1 MTGKNA
7 GAANSSSEL
16 CFATA
21 VRKASR
27 RMTQLYDDALASSG
41 LKSTQFAILHEIA
54 MRSSSP
60 PTMGEL
66 AGALV
71 MDRSALGHNLR
82 PLARD
87 KLIALEASESDGR
100 RKLAVL
106 TAKGRSKYAAA
117 APLWQRGQDR
127 FASVFG
133 KSAAS
138 SLRSTLLSIA
148 HEERLG
154 QLAD

>member
-1 MTGKNA
+1 MRKKA
-7 GAANSSSEL
+7 GAANSSSEV

-27 RMTQLYDDALASSG
+27 RMTQLYDDALESSG

-54 MRSSSP
+54 TRGDAP

-66 AGALV
+66 AESLV

-82 PLARD
+82 PLERD
-87 KLIALEASESDGR
+87 KLLALEASEADGR
-100 RKLAVL
+100 RKLVAL
-106 TAKGRSKYAAA
+106 TAKGRARYGAA

-127 FASVFG
+127 FAAVFG
-133 KSAAS
+133 KAAAS
-138 SLRSTLLSIA
+138 SLRATLLAIA
-148 HEERLG
+148 HEERLA

>member
-1 MTGKNA
+1 MRRKA
-7 GAANSSSEL
+7 GPANTSSEV

-27 RMTQLYDDALASSG
+27 RMTQLYDDALESSG

-54 MRSSSP
+54 TRGSAP
-60 PTMGEL
+60 LTMGEL
-66 AGALV
+66 AEALV

-87 KLIALEASESDGR
+87 KLIALEPSEADGR
-100 RKLAVL
+100 RKLVVL
-106 TAKGRSKYAAA
+106 TAKGRAKYGSA

-127 FASVFG
+127 FAAVFG
-133 KSAAS
+133 RSAAL
-138 SLRSTLLSIA
+138 SLRSTLLAIA
-148 HEERLG
+148 HEERLAR
-154 QLAD
+154 LAG